1 MKKLLLLCALLLA
14 CVGGIAMAMDQ
25 ADIAKHA
32 SCKYCGM
39 DRQKFAQS
47 RMLIEYADGTST
59 GLCSLHCAALDLANQ
74 LDKMPGA
81 IKVGDYNSKELIN
94 AEGATWVLGG
104 KIQGVMTSRAKWAFA
119 SRDDAMKFV
128 AENGGEVVDF
138 EAAINAAY
146 QDMYQDTR
154 MIRQRRLE
162 KKMMMKM

>member
-1 MKKLLLLCALLLA
+1 MKKLLVLCALLLS
-14 CVGGIAMAMDQ
+14 CVAGIAMAVEQ
-25 ADIAKHA
+25 ADIAQHA

-47 RMLIEYADGTST
+47 RMLIEYSGNSV

-74 LDKMPGA
+74 LDKTPVT

-94 AEGATWVLGG
+94 AEAATWVLGG
-104 KIQGVMTSRAKWAFA
+104 KVKGVMTARAKWAFA
-119 SRDDAMKFV
+119 SKDEAMKFV
-128 AENGGEVVDF
+128 VENGGDVVDF

-154 MIRQRRLE
+154 MIRQKRQE
-162 KKMMMKM
+162 MKKMKM

>member
-1 MKKLLLLCALLLA
+1 
-14 CVGGIAMAMDQ
+14 
-25 ADIAKHA
+25 
-32 SCKYCGM
+32 
-39 DRQKFAQS
+39 
-47 RMLIEYADGTST
+47 MLIEYADGSST

-81 IKVGDYNSKELIN
+81 IKVGDYNSKELID

-104 KIQGVMTSRAKWAFA
+104 KIQGVMTGRAKRAFA
-119 SRDDAMKFV
+119 SKDDAMKFV

-154 MIRQRRLE
+154 MIRQRRQE
-162 KKMMMKM
+162 KKKMMMKM

>member
-1 MKKLLLLCALLLA
+1 MKKLLLLCVLLLT
-14 CVGGIAMAMDQ
+14 CVGGIAIAMDQ
-25 ADIAKHA
+25 TDIAQHA

-47 RMLIEYADGTST
+47 RMLIEYPDGSST

-74 LDKMPGA
+74 LDKMPAA
-81 IKVGDYNSKELIN
+81 IKVGDYNSKALID
-94 AEGATWVLGG
+94 AEVATWVLGG
-104 KIQGVMTSRAKWAFA
+104 KVKGVMTGRAKWAFA
-119 SRDDAMKFV
+119 SKDDAKKFV

-154 MIRQRRLE
+154 MIRQRRQE
-162 KKMMMKM
+162 MKKMKM